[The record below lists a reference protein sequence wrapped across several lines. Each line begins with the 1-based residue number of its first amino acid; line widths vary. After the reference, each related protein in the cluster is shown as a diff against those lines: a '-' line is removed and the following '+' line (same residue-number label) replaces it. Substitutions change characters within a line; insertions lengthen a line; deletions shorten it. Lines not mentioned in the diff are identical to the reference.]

1 MKAIPTRMT
10 ALDLSVV
17 LNISEETVKKL
28 AGMGQLPCTWLG
40 NRMYFNFDEVLN
52 HFRQLEGAAA

>member
-1 MKAIPTRMT
+1 MT